1 MAKLDLRKR
10 LLKIN
15 TLRLVIQFFFLILF
29 GATIFGSRSPPLL
42 LPVMWTW
49 GYQQNIVGD
58 AFTALQL
65 MSSGWQQP
73 SQVFPWLAIA
83 SFLLAGILTGRLL
96 CGWICPFGFI
106 QDLASFIRAKK
117 MEISIKAHENAR
129 LIKYFI
135 LGITLLITATFSLSK
150 FYKIH
155 RNYERAMGVFAYA
168 PFTALSPAET
178 LFAVLPKMV
187 KGFSN
192 VIAEK
197 PIFDVLSGVLDL
209 PPLFWI
215 QLFILIGVLV
225 LAVYIP
231 RGWCRYLCPHGALM
245 ALLNMFSFMGLKRDP
260 VRCIKGECRECVKAC
275 PMQIRI
281 LEQPWEKFNDPECIY
296 CLKCI
301 DACQNKA
308 IKVKYP

>member
-1 MAKLDLRKR
+1 ML
-10 LLKIN
+10 
-15 TLRLVIQFFFLILF
+15 
-29 GATIFGSRSPPLL
+29 
-42 LPVMWTW
+42 
-49 GYQQNIVGD
+49 
-58 AFTALQL
+58 
-65 MSSGWQQP
+65 
-73 SQVFPWLAIA
+73 
-83 SFLLAGILTGRLL
+83 
-96 CGWICPFGFI
+96 
-106 QDLASFIRAKK
+106 
-117 MEISIKAHENAR
+117 
-129 LIKYFI
+129 
-135 LGITLLITATFSLSK
+135 
-150 FYKIH
+150 
-155 RNYERAMGVFAYA
+155 